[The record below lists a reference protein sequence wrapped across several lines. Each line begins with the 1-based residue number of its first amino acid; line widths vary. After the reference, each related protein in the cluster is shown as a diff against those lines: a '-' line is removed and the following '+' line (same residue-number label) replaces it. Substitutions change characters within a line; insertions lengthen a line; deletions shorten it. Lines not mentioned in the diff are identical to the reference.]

1 MSGTRVA
8 NSNWH
13 PGDDNGNVPTWE
25 RVQVAVLLDLSDEL
39 QKLNRLLH
47 CHNFIAIPSV
57 LREIRDRGK
66 RNRSRYWRLRE
77 HAKAHRRS
85 VSRCR
90 ALRRAA

>member
-8 NSNWH
+8 NSNWQ
-13 PGDDNGNVPTWE
+13 PGDANGNVTTWE
-25 RVQVAVLLDLSDEL
+25 RVQVAVLLDLRDEL

-47 CHNFIAIPSV
+47 CHNFTTIPSV

-66 RNRSRYWRLRE
+66 PSRSRYWRLRA
-77 HAKAHRRS
+77 HAKAHRRF